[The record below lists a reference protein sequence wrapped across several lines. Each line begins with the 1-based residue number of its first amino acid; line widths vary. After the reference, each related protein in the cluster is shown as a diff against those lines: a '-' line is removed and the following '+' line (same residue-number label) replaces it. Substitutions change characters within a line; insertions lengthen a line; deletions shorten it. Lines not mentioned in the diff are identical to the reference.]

1 MEVEDTHIKKKR
13 LKGLD
18 VNWIV
23 YMDSEFIQN
32 GG

>member
-1 MEVEDTHIKKKR
+1 MEVEDTRIKKKR

-18 VNWIV
+18 INWTV